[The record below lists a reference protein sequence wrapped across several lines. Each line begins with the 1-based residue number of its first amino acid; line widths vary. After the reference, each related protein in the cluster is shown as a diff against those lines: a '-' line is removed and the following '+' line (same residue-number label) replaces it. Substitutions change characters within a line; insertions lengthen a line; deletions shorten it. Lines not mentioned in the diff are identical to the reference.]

1 MNFVATADQGI
12 RPDYNAL
19 SPLNADA
26 NKPKNIDKSV
36 FNFSVNNHEQ
46 DKPASIPSQQINTG
60 QEQLKTSMSRQLG
73 AIEG

>member
-19 SPLNADA
+19 SPYNADA
-26 NKPKNIDKSV
+26 NKQQNKDKSV

-46 DKPASIPSQQINTG
+46 EKPASIPSQ
-60 QEQLKTSMSRQLG
+60 
-73 AIEG
+73 

>member
-19 SPLNADA
+19 SPYNADA
-26 NKPKNIDKSV
+26 NKQHNKDKSI

-46 DKPASIPSQQINTG
+46 EKPASIPSQQINSG
-60 QEQLKTSMSRQLG
+60 QELKTSVSKQLG